1 MSHIS
6 LNQVV
11 YIVTGGSGGISSA
24 FNPEEKPGDRTETFV
39 EGSSSWTL
47 EIARLPSDNRVFA
60 SGNFLHFDNTFSLNS
75 LSCIGGTQVSTPFG
89 GYNLRALATRAASPG
104 DLLVPRAGSPGYIKV
119 PRAGSPGDRN
129 VPRVDSPEYK

>member
-6 LNQVV
+6 FNQVV

-47 EIARLPSDNRVFA
+47 EIARLPSERVYLKVLSLYNRVFA
-60 SGNFLHFDNTFSLNS
+60 SGNFLHFDNTFSRSS
-75 LSCIGGTQVSTPFG
+75 LSFLGGTQVSTPIDEILEFNSTTMQWREIGKMGAARGQHTMTSVDVTDFG
-89 GYNLRALATRAASPG
+89 CSL
-104 DLLVPRAGSPGYIKV
+104 
-119 PRAGSPGDRN
+119 
-129 VPRVDSPEYK
+129 